1 MATYIKSTN
10 CTAGCLENPCCN
22 LTEERIQTTDGPDT
36 VTDNFDVSAQAGSN
50 MPVVFEWNVG
60 FSTGNARFRLLADA
74 VEIYD
79 TGCVGSA
86 ATPGSDTVTVP
97 AGTATL
103 TVEVTQECSGTW
115 EDNFW
120 EWYLYCA

>member
-22 LTEERIQTTDGPDT
+22 LTESATQSTDGPDT
-36 VTDNFDVSAQAGSN
+36 ITENINVAAQAGSS

-60 FSTGNARFRLLADA
+60 FSGGNARFRLLADA

-79 TGCVGSA
+79 TGCVGN
-86 ATPGSDTVTVP
+86 TPGSDTVTVP
-97 AGTATL
+97 AGTTTL

-120 EWYLYCA
+120 EWDLFCA